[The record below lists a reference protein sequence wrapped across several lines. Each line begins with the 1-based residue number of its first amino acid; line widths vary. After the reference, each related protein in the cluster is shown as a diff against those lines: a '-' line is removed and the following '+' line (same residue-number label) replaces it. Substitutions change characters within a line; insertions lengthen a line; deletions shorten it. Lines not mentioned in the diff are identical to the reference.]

1 MLCVPLSFAFRR
13 ILSTLLFLALL
24 DFESALSDRRH
35 IEPVLNRF
43 VIPARRLNQKTEF
56 DKLIA
61 DKKYLE
67 ESYTKGADAAFKI
80 SRKIVSKA
88 YHKAGFVDRA

>member
-1 MLCVPLSFAFRR
+1 MTIYSVVTGRSNEEIEREFDGKGYGDFK
-13 ILSTLLFLALL
+13 LAVGEAVADHL
-24 DFESALSDRRH
+24 A
-35 IEPVLNRF
+35 PV
-43 VIPARRLNQKTEF
+43 KTEF